1 MQENEKIIV
10 LKRPEEFRISG
21 TQAEISISG
30 FQASLIVERDV
41 LYCSN
46 PAEIRVDGAV
56 PESGK
61 CAIRGGSELEAGGV
75 RITFLDKRI
84 ILDPGSLRVQT
95 TLVKMDDMEIP
106 FEGFPN
112 YKRSPRI
119 VKRVEDTKIHLESP
133 KDPAAPKSGGLVM
146 LVLPPLVMVIV
157 TVLVSILMK
166 RGLFVLMALAGTG
179 MSLIVSV
186 TRYVTDKKET
196 KEDSVLRRVTY
207 DRYLLRKRKEIYE
220 AYNREEEAYR
230 YNYPSLRNIERMVTE
245 CSPRLY
251 ERTSTDDDF
260 LKVSLGHVKTAPKLN
275 VEFKADELK
284 EKKDELVEKAEAL
297 CGEFSAIEKPVVVDL
312 KKAHL
317 GLVGEKKVVHEQIKA
332 IMTQLTFFQ
341 SYHDLEVV
349 VIYNQKYDEDFQWMK
364 WYPHL
369 RLHAVNCVGLI
380 NSERKRDQILGSMHQ
395 ILKERKNR
403 VEESRKESMFLPHFL
418 FIIDEPKLIIDHS
431 IMEYLDKDGYNI
443 GFSIIYT
450 SLIRADLPE
459 NIGTVAELLNSED
472 GRLVI
477 EEKTENGQM
486 FKLASVKD
494 LDLQWISRNIGMLN
508 HLQGISAQIPK
519 SITFFAMYGVQ
530 KPQELMIPQRWRR
543 SDSSKSL
550 AVPIGVR
557 AAEDYVFLNLHEKA
571 HGPHGLVAG
580 TTGSGKSELV
590 QTYIMSLAVNFSP
603 YEVAFL
609 LIDYKGGGMADLFRN
624 LPHLLGTITNL
635 DGSQSMRAMASI
647 HAELSRRQE
656 IFNQYHV
663 NHINSYN
670 TLFRS
675 GEVKEPLP
683 HLFII
688 SDEFAEL
695 KKEQPDFMKELVST
709 ARIGRSLGVH
719 LILAT
724 QKPSGV
730 VDDQIWSNSKF
741 KLALKVQNEADSKE
755 ILKTPDAANITEPGR
770 AYLQVGN
777 NEIYELFQSAWSGAP
792 YNQEEGHDRVDD
804 RVYLVNELGQ
814 GELVNRDLSDFG
826 DGGKLLKTQLDVLCD
841 YIHDYYA
848 SLDTLEITKPWLP
861 PLSDRIVSPATLI
874 DAHDKE
880 MDLSIPV
887 GLIDIPEEQKQIP
900 FVHNPVK
907 DGNLLYVAAPGFG
920 KSMFLMT
927 AALTLAMKNSVSRLN
942 MYVLDFGNSGLI
954 PLKKLHHVADYIAFD
969 DTERFTKVQGILER
983 EMAARKKLLADAAVQ
998 SFEVYNQISGHPLK
1012 AIVILL
1018 DNMDAVKE
1026 MGMETEEYFTKV
1038 IRDGVGLGIY
1048 FIGTTTRAS
1057 GVRYATLSSFR
1068 SKICGYVV
1076 DESDVPTIVGRTK
1089 YKQSEIRG
1097 RALIKVGEEACFMQ
1111 NYSIVGFANEIEYNS
1126 KTEELIRKINDI
1138 YPDEIAPKIPV
1149 LPEELSYADFEN
1161 YFNPASADAAGGEG
1175 KSVQTGTFDK
1185 KDIYLGLDKEMVV
1198 PCGMKNS
1205 DSPFLII
1212 GEAKRGRTNALKIAL
1227 AQLVKGIGSSAE
1239 GAGNTVLL
1247 VDSRALD
1254 LFYTNSDDRITYF
1267 APDRVAEEFPAVFE
1281 EVVKAREEMMREALA
1296 LEENRGLS
1304 PKKIL
1309 ESFPPAHL
1317 LIDDVDDFASAFSAN
1332 ILAAGQTA
1340 KLLERAVTAGVCVI
1354 ATANAG
1360 KFKGFDEISK
1370 FFRTTTEGLMVG
1382 NQGTSAIFP
1391 ITAMKEMPAPK
1402 DGLLWHNGS
1411 YVRIRIPKC

>member
-1 MQENEKIIV
+1 MQENERTLI
-10 LKRPEEFRISG
+10 LKRPGEFRIFG
-21 TQAEISISG
+21 DGAEIGISG
-30 FQASLIVERDV
+30 LRASIIVGRDAI
-41 LYCSN
+41 YCNHPS
-46 PAEIRVDGAV
+46 EIRVDGAV
-56 PESGK
+56 PDSEKTEIRSG
-61 CAIRGGSELEAGGV
+61 CDLEAGGV
-75 RITFLDKRI
+75 RITLLDQRI
-84 ILDPGSLRVQT
+84 IVDPGSTEVQT
-95 TLVKMDDMEIP
+95 TLAMLEKTEIP
-106 FEGFPN
+106 FDGFPN

-119 VKRVEDTKIHLESP
+119 VKRVEDVKIQLANP
-133 KDPAAPKSGGLVM
+133 KDPASSKSGGLLM
-146 LVLPPLVMVIV
+146 LILPPLVMVIV
-157 TVLVSILMK
+157 TVLVSVLMK
-166 RGLFVLMALAGTG
+166 RGLFILMAVAGTG

-186 TRYVTDKKET
+186 TKYVTDKKET
-196 KEDSVLRRVTY
+196 KEDAVLRRTTY
-207 DRYLLRKRKEIYE
+207 DRYLLQKRKEIYRAFE
-220 AYNREEEAYR
+220 KEKEAYR
-230 YNYPSLRNIERMVTE
+230 YNYPSLENIDRMVTDF
-245 CSPRLY
+245 SPRLY
-251 ERTSTDDDF
+251 ERTSMDDDF
-260 LKVSLGHVKTAPKLN
+260 LKVSLGTAKTAPGLT
-275 VEFKADELK
+275 VEFQEDELRT
-284 EKKDELVEKAEAL
+284 KKDELVDQAEAL
-297 CGEFSAIEKPVVVDL
+297 RSEYAAIEKPVVIDL

-317 GLVGEKKVVHEQIKA
+317 GLVGEEKVVHEQIKA
-332 IMTQLTFFQ
+332 IMTQLTFFH

-369 RLHAVNCVGLI
+369 RIHAINCVGLI

-403 VEESRKESMFLPHFL
+403 VEESKKESMFLPHFL

-450 SLIRADLPE
+450 SLIRANLPE
-459 NIGTVAELLNSED
+459 NIGTVAELLNSEE

-477 EEKTENGQM
+477 EEKTEKGQD
-486 FKLASVKD
+486 FRLASVKG
-494 LDLQWISRNIGMLN
+494 LDLPWISRNIGMLN

-530 KPQELMIPQRWRR
+530 KPEELMIPQRWKR

-557 AAEDYVFLNLHEKA
+557 AEEDYVFLNLHEKA

-647 HAELSRRQE
+647 HAELARRQE

-670 TLFRS
+670 TLFRN

-804 RVYLVNELGQ
+804 RVYIVNELGQ

-826 DGGKLLKTQLDVLCD
+826 GGEKLLKTQLDVLCD
-841 YIHDYYA
+841 YIHNYYA
-848 SLDTLEITKPWLP
+848 SLETLEITKPWLP
-861 PLSDRIVSPATLI
+861 PLADQIVSDQTLV
-874 DAHDKE
+874 DAHKKGL
-880 MDLSIPV
+880 DLSIPV
-887 GLIDIPEEQKQIP
+887 GLIDIPEEQKQIS

-920 KSMFLMT
+920 KTMFLMT

-983 EMAARKKLLADAAVQ
+983 EMTARKKLLAEAAVQ
-998 SFEVYNQISGHPLK
+998 SFEVYNQVAAHPLK
-1012 AIVILL
+1012 SIVILL

-1026 MGMETEEYFTKV
+1026 MGIEVEEYFTKL

-1048 FIGTTTRAS
+1048 VIGTSTR
-1057 GVRYATLSSFR
+1057 GGGIRYATLTSFR
-1068 SKICGYVV
+1068 NKICGYVV
-1076 DESDVPTIVGRTK
+1076 DESDIPTIVGRTK
-1089 YKQSEIRG
+1089 YKQTEIRG
-1097 RALIKVGEEACFMQ
+1097 RAFTKVGEEVCFMQ
-1111 NYSIVGFANEIEYNS
+1111 IYSMVGFVNEIEYNK
-1126 KTEELIRKINDI
+1126 KTEELIAKINDV
-1138 YPDEIAPKIPV
+1138 YPDERAPKIPV
-1149 LPEELSYADFEN
+1149 LPEELPYTDFEK
-1161 YFNPASADAAGGEG
+1161 YFETDVSDENGGEE
-1175 KSVQTGTFDK
+1175 KKMQTGTFDK

-1198 PCGMKNS
+1198 PCGMNNGH
-1205 DSPFLII
+1205 SPFLII

-1227 AQLVKGIGSSAE
+1227 AQLVKKEEASI
-1239 GAGNTVLL
+1239 LL

-1254 LFYTNSDDRITYF
+1254 LFYANADERVNYF
-1267 APDRVAEEFPAVFE
+1267 GPERVAEEFPGVFE
-1281 EVVKAREEMMREALA
+1281 EMVKAREEMMRGALA
-1296 LEENRGLS
+1296 ENRGLS

-1309 ESFPPAHL
+1309 ETFPPSYL
-1317 LIDDVDDFASAFSAN
+1317 LIDDVDDFAAAFAAN
-1332 ILAAGQTA
+1332 ILSANKVAELLDRAANVGI
-1340 KLLERAVTAGVCVI
+1340 CVI
-1354 ATANAG
+1354 VTANAG
-1360 KFKGFDEISK
+1360 KFKGFDAVTK
-1370 FFRTTTEGLMVG
+1370 FFRNTTEGLMVG
-1382 NQGTSAIFP
+1382 NQGTAAIFP
-1391 ITAMKEMPAPK
+1391 INSMKDMPAQK

-1411 YVRIRIPKC
+1411 CVRIRIPRC